1 MVNKLRT
8 PVIVNKTAT
17 IAQNTSLSDAVE
29 IAGYHYMGIVM
40 PAAWTTSATLTFQVS
55 ADGTTYQNLYDDS
68 GNEVSLSG
76 SAASKSYSL
85 DSLALKLAPWNY
97 MKIRSGTAASAVNQ
111 AAARSITVI
120 LKE

>member
-8 PVIVNKTAT
+8 PVIANKTAT
-17 IAQNTSLSDAVE
+17 IAKDASLSDAVE

-68 GNEVSLSG
+68 GAEVTVSG
-76 SAASKSYSL
+76 VAASISISL
-85 DSLALKLAPWNY
+85 DALALKLAPWNY
-97 MKIRSGTAASAVNQ
+97 IKIRSGTASSAVNQ